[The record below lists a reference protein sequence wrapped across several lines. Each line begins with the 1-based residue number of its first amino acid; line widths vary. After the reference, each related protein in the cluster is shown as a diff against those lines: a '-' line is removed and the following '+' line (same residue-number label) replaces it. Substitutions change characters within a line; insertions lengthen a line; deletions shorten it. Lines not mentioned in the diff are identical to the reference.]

1 MCKSFVI
8 FKHHLLLTIV
18 TDHSIAKTKSPAN
31 SETHFKVVIV
41 TPVFD
46 SVPTLVGRHRLVNTI
61 LADELSQSGPI
72 HALSIDAKTPEQW
85 LQQQQQSN
93 STMVEPSPP
102 CLGGD
107 GSLPPKNKN

>member
-1 MCKSFVI
+1 M
-8 FKHHLLLTIV
+8 
-18 TDHSIAKTKSPAN
+18 
-31 SETHFKVVIV
+31 